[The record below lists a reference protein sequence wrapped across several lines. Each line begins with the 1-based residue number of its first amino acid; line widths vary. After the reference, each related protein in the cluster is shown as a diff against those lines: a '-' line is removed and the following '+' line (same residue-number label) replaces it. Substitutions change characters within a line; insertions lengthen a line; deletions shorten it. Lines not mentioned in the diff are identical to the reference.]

1 MVRLNANPNYQPMEN
16 FGLFRRFLPVL
27 VLFLLALT
35 SVQGQNVTVT
45 GNVTGSDDGLPIA
58 GVTVLQ
64 KGTTHGVVTDTGGNY
79 SISVPAG
86 STLVFSFLGMQ
97 PQEIQVLN
105 QRVINV
111 ILSATTTM
119 MDEIVV
125 TALGISRERKS
136 LGYAVTEVAGS
147 DVARVRDLNLVNSL
161 AGRVSGVVVTQGTFG
176 PGSSSRVIIR
186 GNNSLTGN
194 NQPLYVVDGIPI
206 DNTGYGSASSANAG
220 EYSKYDYGSGVS
232 DLNPEDIESMSILK
246 GPNAAALYG
255 SRAAN
260 GVILITT
267 KKGSINKGLGVTY
280 NGNFTF
286 ETPMLLPKFQNE
298 YGQGTGG
305 NVPALLSDLRAVG
318 GSWGAKLDG
327 SQKIYGT
334 GLNGETRPYSAQPD
348 NVKNFFETG
357 STLTNT
363 IALDGGNSQSS
374 FRFSYTNTMAN
385 SIMPGSELSRHN
397 FSFRG
402 ITNLTDKFNVDA
414 KVTYFVQ
421 NSHNRP
427 VMGTE
432 GVIAWVYRIP
442 RNIMIEDLGPEPEK
456 YQDPATFA
464 AKSFTSGTYGNPYWY
479 QLHDINN
486 DTRNRVQ
493 GYVKANYD
501 FTEWLSAFIRI
512 GTDAVNE
519 KVETVNQYGHWYYG
533 QGRMNNSMARTSET
547 NLDALLM
554 FKKELTPKIKFD
566 ANIGANHMYQTYEG
580 MSVYAEKFKIP
591 TKPTLASAA
600 TNLPSYT
607 PLSEKMINSV
617 YGSAQVSY
625 GDFLFL
631 EGSARNDWSSTLPKD
646 NWSYFYP
653 SLSLS
658 FLLNEIV
665 DLTGVDFAKLR
676 VNWARVGSD
685 TEPYQLQNAFNL
697 SSAGDSYLGL
707 TILTRPSTR
716 RDPNLKPEQTS
727 SLEFGGEFRFLKNR
741 VYADLSYYSIKSMN
755 LIMDVPIPASTG
767 YSYERT
773 NVGEMTNKGFELLLG
788 GMPVQTSKFTWDIAL
803 NMSTNKNKL
812 VKLIEGVDNFIFTTT
827 NSGVAEVWATV
838 GGGYGDIYATTYERN
853 ESGDIVVT
861 DAGLFRAAAEKKL
874 VGNYQP
880 DWVGGLTNTLTYGKI
895 SLRFLI
901 DARIG
906 GEVYSGTDA
915 GLDATGVSERS
926 LEYRD
931 GGVVIDGVR
940 TNGSP
945 NTVNISSQQYWSSY
959 SGIGEN
965 YIFDQTN
972 IRMREAALY
981 YELPARLTE
990 GSFIKGLTVGLT
1002 GRNLF
1007 FFYRALENFD
1017 PEGSFSVSNFAQG
1030 VLFYTMPTTRSLGF
1044 NLSVKF

>member
-1 MVRLNANPNYQPMEN
+1 MARLNSNPNYQPMEK
-16 FGLFRRFLPVL
+16 FGVIRRILPILMLLFT
-27 VLFLLALT
+27 LT
-35 SVQGQNVTVT
+35 SLSGQNVTVT
-45 GNVTGSDDGLPIA
+45 GKVTGTDDGLPIA

-64 KGTTHGVVTDTGGNY
+64 KGTTHGVVTDSDGNY
-79 SISVPAG
+79 SISVPVG

-97 PQEIQVLN
+97 PQEFQVN
-105 QRVINV
+105 DQRAINV
-111 ILSATTTM
+111 ALSATTTM
-119 MDEIVV
+119 MDEVVV

-136 LGYAVTEVAGS
+136 LGYAVTEVSGS

-220 EYSKYDYGSGVS
+220 EYSKYDYGSGIS

-267 KKGSINKGLGVTY
+267 KKGTINRGLGVTY
-280 NGNFTF
+280 SGNFTF
-286 ETPMLLPKFQNE
+286 ETPMLLPAFQNE

-327 SQKIYGT
+327 SLKIYGT

-363 IALDGGNSQSS
+363 IALDGGNSQSTL
-374 FRFSYTNTMAN
+374 RFSYTNTTAN

-397 FSFRG
+397 FNIRG
-402 ITNLTDKFNVDA
+402 TTSLTDKFNIDT

-456 YQDPATFA
+456 YQDPATYA
-464 AKSFTSGTYGNPYWY
+464 ARSFTSGTYGNPYWY
-479 QLHDINN
+479 QLHDIN
-486 DTRNRVQ
+486 DDSRSRIQ
-493 GYVKANYD
+493 GYVKAAYD
-501 FTEWLSAFIRI
+501 FTDWLSAFVRI
-512 GTDAVNE
+512 GTDAVSE

-533 QGRMNNSMARTSET
+533 QGRMNNSMAKTSET

-554 FKKELTPKIKFD
+554 FRKEISSSIKVD
-566 ANIGANHMYQTYEG
+566 ANVGANHMYQTYEG

-591 TKPTLASAA
+591 TKPSLASAA

-607 PLSEKMINSV
+607 PLEEKIINSV
-617 YGSAQVSY
+617 YGSAQLSY

-631 EGSARNDWSSTLPKD
+631 EGSARNDWSSTLPKT

-653 SLSLS
+653 SVSLSL
-658 FLLNEIV
+658 LLNELV
-665 DLTGVDFAKLR
+665 DVNGVDFAKLR
-676 VNWARVGSD
+676 VNWAKVGSD

-716 RDPNLKPEQTS
+716 RNPNLKPEQTS

-741 VYADLSYYSIKSMN
+741 VYADLSYYNIRSMN
-755 LIMDVPIPASTG
+755 LIMDIPIPASTG

-773 NVGEMTNKGFELLLG
+773 NVGEMTNKGFEILLG
-788 GMPVQTSKFTWDIAL
+788 GMPVQTSKFTWDISL

-812 VKLIEGVDNFIFTTT
+812 VKLIEGVDNFVFTTT

-838 GGGYGDIYATTYERN
+838 GGGYGDIYATAYERN
-853 ESGDIVVT
+853 ESGQIVVT

-880 DWVGGLTNTLTYGKI
+880 DWVGGLNNTFTYGRL

-926 LEYRD
+926 LEYRE
-931 GGVVIDGVR
+931 GGVIIDGVR
-940 TNGSP
+940 ADGTA
-945 NTVNISSQQYWSSY
+945 NTVSISSQQYWGSY

-972 IRMREAALY
+972 IRLREASLNFD
-981 YELPARLTE
+981 LPQRLIE
-990 GSFIKGLTVGLT
+990 GTFIKGLNVGLT

-1007 FFYRALENFD
+1007 FLYRALENFD

-1044 NLSVKF
+1044 NVSIKF

>member
-1 MVRLNANPNYQPMEN
+1 MARLNSNPNYQPMEK
-16 FGLFRRFLPVL
+16 FGVIRRILPILMLLFT
-27 VLFLLALT
+27 LT
-35 SVQGQNVTVT
+35 SLSGQNVTVT
-45 GNVTGSDDGLPIA
+45 GKVTGTDDGLPIA

-64 KGTTHGVVTDTGGNY
+64 KGTTHGVVTDSDGNY
-79 SISVPAG
+79 SISVPVG

-97 PQEIQVLN
+97 PQEIQVN
-105 QRVINV
+105 DQRAINV
-111 ILSATTTM
+111 ALSATTTM
-119 MDEIVV
+119 MDEVVV

-136 LGYAVTEVAGS
+136 LGYAVTEVSGS

-220 EYSKYDYGSGVS
+220 EYSKYDYGSGIS

-267 KKGSINKGLGVTY
+267 KKGTINRGLGVTY
-280 NGNFTF
+280 SGNFTF
-286 ETPMLLPKFQNE
+286 ETPMLLPAFQNE

-327 SQKIYGT
+327 SLKIYGT

-348 NVKNFFETG
+348 NVSNFFETG

-363 IALDGGNSQSS
+363 IALDGGNSQSTL
-374 FRFSYTNTMAN
+374 RFSYTNTMAN

-397 FSFRG
+397 FNIRG
-402 ITNLTDKFNVDA
+402 TTNLTDKFNIDT

-456 YQDPATFA
+456 YQDPATYA
-464 AKSFTSGTYGNPYWY
+464 ARSFTSGTYGNPYWY
-479 QLHDINN
+479 QLHDIN
-486 DTRNRVQ
+486 DDSRSRIQ
-493 GYVKANYD
+493 GYVKAAYD
-501 FTEWLSAFIRI
+501 FTDWLSAFVRI
-512 GTDAVNE
+512 GTDAVSE

-533 QGRMNNSMARTSET
+533 QGRMNNSMAKTSET

-554 FKKELTPKIKFD
+554 FRKEISSSIKVD
-566 ANIGANHMYQTYEG
+566 ANVGANHMYQTYEG

-591 TKPTLASAA
+591 TKPSLASAA

-607 PLSEKMINSV
+607 PLEEKIINSV
-617 YGSAQVSY
+617 YGSAQLSY

-631 EGSARNDWSSTLPKD
+631 EGSARNDWSSTLPKT

-653 SLSLS
+653 SVSLSL
-658 FLLNEIV
+658 LLNELV
-665 DLTGVDFAKLR
+665 DVNGVDFAKLR
-676 VNWARVGSD
+676 VNWAKVGSD

-716 RDPNLKPEQTS
+716 RNPNLKPEQTS

-741 VYADLSYYSIKSMN
+741 VYADLSYYNIRSMN
-755 LIMDVPIPASTG
+755 LIMDIPIPASTG

-773 NVGEMTNKGFELLLG
+773 NVGEMTNKGFEILLG
-788 GMPVQTSKFTWDIAL
+788 GMPVQTSKFTWDISL

-812 VKLIEGVDNFIFTTT
+812 VKLIEGVDNFVFTTT

-838 GGGYGDIYATTYERN
+838 GGGYGDIYATAYERN
-853 ESGDIVVT
+853 ESGQIVVT

-880 DWVGGLTNTLTYGKI
+880 DWVGGLNNTFTYGRL

-926 LEYRD
+926 LEYRE
-931 GGVVIDGVR
+931 GGVIIDGVR
-940 TNGSP
+940 ADGTA
-945 NTVNISSQQYWSSY
+945 NTVSISSQQYWGSY

-972 IRMREAALY
+972 IRLREASLNFD
-981 YELPARLTE
+981 LPQRLIE
-990 GSFIKGLTVGLT
+990 GTFIKGLNVGLT

-1007 FFYRALENFD
+1007 FLYRALENFD

-1044 NLSVKF
+1044 NVSIKF